1 MNPSVLFQ
9 SGALDVR
16 NPESSSG
23 TVVLVHGL
31 GGTLNVW
38 EAQTRALA
46 EHFRVVRYDLPG
58 SGRRPAEAALHVD
71 DWVTDLQEL
80 LDALDIQ
87 HAHLI
92 GHSLG
97 TLVVQHF
104 AAQFPQRVDSLSL
117 LGVNRS
123 PPDAR
128 RAAVRQRAEE
138 VRTHGIAAVVD
149 GLLDTVPSRH
159 TRTHKPIAL
168 AMIRE
173 LLLGQDAQSYAATCE
188 AMAASTRPDLSSLSC
203 PLLLVAGADDN
214 VSPADLSRAMATE
227 FPAAK
232 LIVLPDCGHWIPLE
246 QPERTCTELL
256 QFLQTAVL
264 DKSKETT

>member
-1 MNPSVLFQ
+1 MNTAALLL

-16 NPESSSG
+16 NSASSSG

-38 EAQTRALA
+38 EPQTRALA

-58 SGRRPAEAALHVD
+58 SGRRPARDALSVEE
-71 DWVTDLQEL
+71 WVTDLEGL
-80 LDALDIQ
+80 LDVLEIQ
-87 HAHLI
+87 HVHLI

-104 AAQFPQRVDSLSL
+104 AARWPHRVDSLSL

-128 RAAVRQRAEE
+128 RAAVRERAEE
-138 VRTHGIAAVVD
+138 VRKRGLAAVVD
-149 GLLDTVPSRH
+149 ALLDTVPSPH
-159 TRTHKPIAL
+159 TRAHKPIVL
-168 AMIRE
+168 AAIRE
-173 LLLGQDAQSYAATCE
+173 LVVGQDATSYAWTCE
-188 AMAASTRPDLSSLSC
+188 AMAASTRPDISSLVC
-203 PLLLVAGADDN
+203 PLLLIAGADDN

-227 FPAAK
+227 FPVAK

-256 QFLQTAVL
+256 QFLQTSVL
-264 DKSKETT
+264 DKSKETA